1 MKPSK
6 AVRIALATAA
16 TITAAIAAAVIYVV
30 CTTPRHSEPDTRRWQ
45 TGYIFFS
52 VGDSW
57 KSYAVRGLTRAR
69 GEALTD
75 STPSHCGMV
84 VMDGLRPLLVHESTS
99 EGHIVAESPRE
110 YFEKNGSRCIYAL
123 PAPGAVDTLRLKAD
137 ISAMLGARTP
147 FDFDFNH
154 SDSSALYCSELVVA
168 LLERNGNHTLSSL
181 RGRKFIYPQDI
192 ADRCRRTPRH

>member
-30 CTTPRHSEPDTRRWQ
+30 CTTPRHSEPDTRGWQ

-99 EGHIVAESPRE
+99 EGHI
-110 YFEKNGSRCIYAL
+110 
-123 PAPGAVDTLRLKAD
+123 AVSYTHLRAHE
-137 ISAMLGARTP
+137 T
-147 FDFDFNH
+147 
-154 SDSSALYCSELVVA
+154 
-168 LLERNGNHTLSSL
+168 
-181 RGRKFIYPQDI
+181 
-192 ADRCRRTPRH
+192 